1 VKGNSFTIGATLA
14 CVLGTVVSAE
24 AADPYLSAPSYAK
37 PVAPKTTVRPIVTV
51 GQKFALSS
59 DPSQTFR
66 FVGIPD
72 GLGIYKT
79 NPESATDNH
88 YTLLANHEFNQPAG
102 GAAGPLPSGARITA
116 LDVTLDPRG
125 GARREARRVVSGQ
138 YAIERGWAG
147 EPPVQVD
154 PVTRGFARFCSAFLA
169 DDAVGFDRDIY
180 LNGEETAGPATF
192 DPAGGS
198 AWATVYG
205 DSYQLPRIGRSA
217 WENVVVAR
225 GTGDKT
231 VIFAL
236 EDGPS
241 SGDGA
246 NSQLYMYVGQK
257 QPGAGDALS
266 INGLNNGLL
275 YVFCGNDAAQNSEVT
290 FTSEGSSISGHWA
303 QVDYTLNDTG
313 LDAASRTAG
322 AFGFIRIEDGTN
334 NPSAD
339 GQFYFV
345 TTGKPGS
352 ANPYGRVYRLN
363 FDATNPLAGANLT
376 ILVNSTVNELISP
389 DNVDMNVHG
398 ELAICEDPNY
408 NLSMLGLTRDT
419 GFWIYNIATDQL
431 ELVAEIDR
439 ESAKNHAFQADSLN
453 TNDPGSDTPGG
464 WEFSGVIDAERFLGR
479 GAWILDIQAH
489 SLRINPVG
497 ETVEGGQIFE
507 ISHVPGGGRARPRTD
522 DVTRSGDASGRASDA
537 TIVSL
542 GVSPNPFRGKA
553 TVNFVL
559 ANAAPVD
566 AAVYSATGAL
576 VRRLAHESF
585 DAGEQRLDWDG
596 RDDDGRPA
604 SSGVYFVRLTLGATT
619 REARITVAR

>member
-1 VKGNSFTIGATLA
+1 MKGNPFAISATVA
-14 CVLGTVVSAE
+14 CVLGTVGSAQ

-37 PVAPKTTVRPIVTV
+37 PIAPKTTVRPIVTV
-51 GQKFALSS
+51 GQQFGLSGDS
-59 DPSQTFR
+59 NQTFR

-138 YAIERGWAG
+138 YAIERVWAG

-169 DDAVGFDRDIY
+169 DDAVGFDREIY

-198 AWATVYG
+198 AWATFYG

-290 FTSEGSSISGHWA
+290 FTS
-303 QVDYTLNDTG
+303 
-313 LDAASRTAG
+313 
-322 AFGFIRIEDGTN
+322 
-334 NPSAD
+334 
-339 GQFYFV
+339 
-345 TTGKPGS
+345 
-352 ANPYGRVYRLN
+352 
-363 FDATNPLAGANLT
+363 
-376 ILVNSTVNELISP
+376 
-389 DNVDMNVHG
+389 
-398 ELAICEDPNY
+398 
-408 NLSMLGLTRDT
+408 
-419 GFWIYNIATDQL
+419 
-431 ELVAEIDR
+431 
-439 ESAKNHAFQADSLN
+439 
-453 TNDPGSDTPGG
+453 
-464 WEFSGVIDAERFLGR
+464 
-479 GAWILDIQAH
+479 
-489 SLRINPVG
+489 
-497 ETVEGGQIFE
+497 
-507 ISHVPGGGRARPRTD
+507 
-522 DVTRSGDASGRASDA
+522 
-537 TIVSL
+537 
-542 GVSPNPFRGKA
+542 
-553 TVNFVL
+553 
-559 ANAAPVD
+559 
-566 AAVYSATGAL
+566 
-576 VRRLAHESF
+576 
-585 DAGEQRLDWDG
+585 
-596 RDDDGRPA
+596 
-604 SSGVYFVRLTLGATT
+604 
-619 REARITVAR
+619 